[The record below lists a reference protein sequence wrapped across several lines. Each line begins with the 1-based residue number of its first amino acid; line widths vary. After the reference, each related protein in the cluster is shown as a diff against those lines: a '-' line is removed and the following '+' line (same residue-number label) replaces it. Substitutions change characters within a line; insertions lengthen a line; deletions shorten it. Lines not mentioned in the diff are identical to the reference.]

1 MNSLHILLLED
12 SLLDAEL
19 TEAQLSEGGLSCKL
33 TRVEKRDEFL
43 RALQTETYDLILAD
57 YSLPSFDGISALQLA
72 HSVCPDTPFI
82 FLSGALGEELAIETL
97 KSGATDYVLKDR
109 RERLVPS
116 IHRALREAEERAERK
131 RAEDAL
137 RFLAEA
143 SAILASSL
151 DYNTTLASVARLA
164 IPRLGDFCIIDVLD
178 NEDNLRQ
185 VAVAHV
191 QPEREED
198 IRALR
203 RRYPFDST
211 SDHTLARVLRTQQ
224 AEIVSQVSEEW
235 LREVA
240 RDPRHAEAVR
250 NMNVGSYII
259 APMVTQ
265 EGALGVI
272 SFVSH
277 PSRPPHNQA
286 DLAVTEDLARRVAMA
301 VDNARLYRETR
312 EAVRARDE
320 FLATLS
326 HELRTPL
333 NAMLG
338 WTQLLRTGD
347 LDEQTSAQAL
357 EIIERNTKSQ
367 AQLIEDLLEVSR
379 IITGNLRLTMGPVE
393 LSMVISAA
401 LDAVHPGAEAKA
413 INIEYSHEVGA
424 GLVSGDVHRLQ
435 QVIWNLLSNA
445 IKFTPK
451 GGNVT
456 VRLNRSGSYAQIK
469 VIDTGQ
475 GISADFLPHVFE
487 RFRQADGSSTRRHG
501 GLGLGLAIVRHLVEL
516 HGGTVRAESAGEN
529 RGATFTVRLP
539 LMAVQPTDDA
549 PNDGDEA
556 GESGAHLPHP
566 VNLTG
571 VRVLIVDDQGDARR
585 LVTAVL
591 ERCGA
596 EVVAAGSVREAF
608 DTLDSFD
615 PDVMVSDIGMPGED
629 GYTLI
634 KNVRQREEGLGR
646 TMPAM
651 ALTAYARAEDRH
663 KALAAG
669 FQEYAVKPIEP
680 AHLVSLVAQ
689 LAGRESSVPAL

>member
-1 MNSLHILLLED
+1 
-12 SLLDAEL
+12 
-19 TEAQLSEGGLSCKL
+19 
-33 TRVEKRDEFL
+33 
-43 RALQTETYDLILAD
+43 
-57 YSLPSFDGISALQLA
+57 
-72 HSVCPDTPFI
+72 
-82 FLSGALGEELAIETL
+82 
-97 KSGATDYVLKDR
+97 
-109 RERLVPS
+109 
-116 IHRALREAEERAERK
+116 
-131 RAEDAL
+131 
-137 RFLAEA
+137 
-143 SAILASSL
+143 
-151 DYNTTLASVARLA
+151 
-164 IPRLGDFCIIDVLD
+164 
-178 NEDNLRQ
+178 
-185 VAVAHV
+185 
-191 QPEREED
+191 
-198 IRALR
+198 
-203 RRYPFDST
+203 
-211 SDHTLARVLRTQQ
+211 
-224 AEIVSQVSEEW
+224 
-235 LREVA
+235 
-240 RDPRHAEAVR
+240 
-250 NMNVGSYII
+250 
-259 APMVTQ
+259 
-265 EGALGVI
+265 
-272 SFVSH
+272 
-277 PSRPPHNQA
+277 
-286 DLAVTEDLARRVAMA
+286 
-301 VDNARLYRETR
+301 
-312 EAVRARDE
+312 
-320 FLATLS
+320 
-326 HELRTPL
+326 
-333 NAMLG
+333 MLG

-539 LMAVQPTDDA
+539 LMAVQPTDDDA

-596 EVVAAGSVREAF
+596 EVVAAGSVREAL